1 MAPAAPGPDS
11 SSNSSV
17 VSSDQQQPALGGGN
31 GPAQSK
37 RPPLPPQ
44 KKKVVKATAV
54 PKAATPPKS
63 PVRRATPV
71 KAAPAR
77 PVAAIPPLLEE
88 EPPRRSWRELMVM
101 APSWLISMLVHALL
115 LVVLALM
122 VLPENNPFQAALSAL
137 NTENE
142 AVEEIQEEFEDLE
155 PPEEIDLNQTVT
167 STVEATVEQ
176 PEAVDVSNFNDETV
190 AKMDMKINDLGTIQV
205 FADNLTDR
213 VGAAAGDALSGRG
226 SGAAKR
232 AALIAGG
239 GGKDTEEAVA
249 RALKWLARH
258 QLPNGAWSFDH
269 RLANHPNGQNP
280 GRLRDA
286 YNGATGLALM
296 AFLGAGHTHKKGQYK
311 YVVEKGLRFLIARM
325 NKQTGSLHE
334 RGGNMYSH
342 GICTIALCEAYAMTR
357 DRRLRI
363 PAQAAINFICYAQD
377 PVGGGWRYSPQQPG
391 DTSVVGWQFMALKS
405 GHMAYLAI
413 PPKTIKG
420 AINFLNSVQ
429 TDSGAYY
436 GYTSPGRGPAT
447 TAVGLLCRMY
457 TGWKHEEPAL
467 GRGVEALLRLQ
478 DRQKRNPYFYYY
490 AAQVVHHYGGE
501 QWEQW
506 NSKMRP
512 WLVGQQVKEGHEA
525 GSWFFGGGHANDAGG
540 RHYVTCLSCMTLEV
554 YYRYSPIYKKKSVE
568 DEFEE

>member
-1 MAPAAPGPDS
+1 M
-11 SSNSSV
+11 
-17 VSSDQQQPALGGGN
+17 
-31 GPAQSK
+31 
-37 RPPLPPQ
+37 
-44 KKKVVKATAV
+44 VKATPV
-54 PKAATPPKS
+54 PKATAPPKAS
-63 PVRRATPV
+63 PPRAAAP
-71 KAAPAR
+71 KAAPAQ
-77 PVAAIPPLLEE
+77 PATPAVLQAEE
-88 EPPRRSWRELMVM
+88 ELPRKGWRELMVM
-101 APSWLISMLVHALL
+101 APSWLISMLVHALVL
-115 LVVLALM
+115 IVLAVM
-122 VLPENNPFQAALSAL
+122 ALPEKNVFQAALSAL
-137 NTENE
+137 NTDNE
-142 AVEEIQEEFEDLE
+142 AVEEIAEEFEELD
-155 PPEEIDLNQTVT
+155 PPEKLDLTN
-167 STVEATVEQ
+167 TVETTVDTQVEQ
-176 PEAVDVSNFNDETV
+176 AEVVDVSNFNDDTA
-190 AKMDMKINDLGTIQV
+190 AKLDMKLDNFGTVQM

-213 VGAAAGDALSGRG
+213 IGTAAGSDLSGRG
-226 SGAAKR
+226 NGAAKR

-249 RALKWLARH
+249 RALQWLARH

-269 RLANHPNGQNP
+269 RLANHPNGKNP

-296 AFLGAGHTHKKGQYK
+296 AFLGAGHTHKKGKYK
-311 YVVEKGLRFLIARM
+311 NVVRKGLYFLMSRI

-334 RGGNMYSH
+334 PGGNMYSH

-357 DRRLRI
+357 DRGLRI

-377 PVGGGWRYSPQQPG
+377 PVGGGWRYTPRSPG

-420 AINFLNSVQ
+420 AINFLNNVQ
-429 TDSGAYY
+429 SDSGAYY
-436 GYTSPGRGPAT
+436 GYTSPGRGAAT

-467 GRGVEALLRLQ
+467 GRGVEALLNLQ

-490 AAQVVHHYGGE
+490 AAQVLHHYGGE
-501 QWEQW
+501 EWEKW

-512 WLVGQQVKEGHEA
+512 WLVSTQIKEGHEA
-525 GSWFFGGGHANDAGG
+525 GSWFFDRGGHANDAGG

>member
-1 MAPAAPGPDS
+1 MAPAAPGPEPS
-11 SSNSSV
+11 SSSSV
-17 VSSDQQQPALGGGN
+17 ISSDQPQPTSGGAVP
-31 GPAQSK
+31 GPK
-37 RPPLPPQ
+37 PPLPQ
-44 KKKVVKATAV
+44 KKVAKAVPVRKATAQAKSSPPRAV
-54 PKAATPPKS
+54 AAKAS
-63 PVRRATPV
+63 PAKP
-71 KAAPAR
+71 APAVVL
-77 PVAAIPPLLEE
+77 PLEE
-88 EPPRRSWRELMVM
+88 EEPSPGTWRDLVIM
-101 APSWLISMLVHALL
+101 APSWLVSMLVHALVL
-115 LVVLALM
+115 IVLAVM
-122 VLPENNPFQAALSAL
+122 ALPGKTPFPAALSAS
-137 NTENE
+137 NSENE
-142 AVEEIQEEFEDLE
+142 MVEQINEDFDELE
-155 PPEEIDLNQTVT
+155 PEKLDPVQ
-167 STVEATVEQ
+167 TVEATVDTNVQ
-176 PEAVDVSNFNDETV
+176 NPESVEISSFDDDSV
-190 AKMDMKINDLGTIQV
+190 AKLDAKIRDIGDMAQIST
-205 FADNLTDR
+205 DNLVDR
-213 VGAAAGDALSGRG
+213 AGSISGNAFAGRGDGAAR
-226 SGAAKR
+226 R

-249 RALKWLARH
+249 RALKWLVRH

-269 RLANHPNGQNP
+269 RLANHPNGKNP

-296 AFLGAGHTHKKGQYK
+296 CFLGAGHTHKKGKYK
-311 YVVEKGLRFLIARM
+311 NVVRKGLYFLLSRINR
-325 NKQTGSLHE
+325 QTGSFHE
-334 RGGNMYSH
+334 PGGNMYSH

-357 DRRLRI
+357 DRSLRM

-377 PVGGGWRYSPQQPG
+377 PVGGGWRYAPRTPG

-420 AINFLNSVQ
+420 AINFLNTVQ

-506 NSKMRP
+506 NRKMRP
-512 WLVGQQVKEGHEA
+512 WLVSSQVKEGHEA
-525 GSWFFGGGHANDAGG
+525 GSWFFERGGHANEAGG
-540 RHYVTCLSCMTLEV
+540 RHFVTCLSCMTLEV